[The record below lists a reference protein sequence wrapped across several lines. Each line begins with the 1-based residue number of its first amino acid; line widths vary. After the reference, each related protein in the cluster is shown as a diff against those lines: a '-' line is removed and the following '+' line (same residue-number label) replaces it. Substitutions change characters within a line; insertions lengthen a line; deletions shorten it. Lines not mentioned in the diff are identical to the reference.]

1 MILTSSQSLSQLF
14 RWLLPPLQAAQGS
27 SVMCPLMI
35 STPLPLLLPS
45 SWKINTLLDFCLQAV
60 SSLYVPSTCHVM
72 LASFPF
78 LPHGLGMRLMYTVRN
93 YYISHFSW
101 SISLTRDWL
110 LCVWIINNHISL
122 KKKGRPR
129 CYAKSSHC
137 AGCISTNSGP
147 CKLRCGDREIGTGI
161 SRARSSQ
168 VPGLIHSFVF
178 ICCRYQFS
186 HVHVYSFADQ
196 PNHCS

>member
-60 SSLYVPSTCHVM
+60 SFLYVPSTCHVM

-78 LPHGLGMRLMYTVRN
+78 LPHGLGMRLMYTIRN

-122 KKKGRPR
+122 KKKKADLDVMQSHPTAQDVFRPIAGLVSYAVVTGR
-129 CYAKSSHC
+129 
-137 AGCISTNSGP
+137 
-147 CKLRCGDREIGTGI
+147 
-161 SRARSSQ
+161 
-168 VPGLIHSFVF
+168 
-178 ICCRYQFS
+178 
-186 HVHVYSFADQ
+186 
-196 PNHCS
+196 